1 MITLQCLLEF
11 QSEEDRQKVLDLMR
25 RFSSAERYGYQRLLE
40 GWPREE
46 LKKHLAQVFQ
56 INTRYADDAVLKASS
71 VLSSCRK
78 RGQNPAKVIFGGRCL
93 FEKLKKKH
101 LSGEK
106 REELKREWKERR
118 QGNLYTRGDKEK
130 KGNPNLRFVWIKGEL
145 YLRICVGERRWV
157 YARVVRPAKREKD
170 KWIGFVWD
178 LHKAERTGKWFPYNV
193 ELKLKNGEVYAHV
206 SISEKF
212 PPAAITLENGVIG
225 IDVNAYPFHLALAEV
240 SPDGNLL
247 GYERISLHEL
257 LSADRD
263 KREYLAWQVAYQV
276 VSLALEKGKAI
287 AMEDLEKLPKGRR
300 GDGFPKLRKTL
311 QRWAYKS
318 ILEKIEILARR
329 HGVEVIK
336 VNPAFTSVIGKF
348 KYAPQ
353 YLIDKD
359 VAGALVI
366 GRRALGFEEELPEA
380 YRLLLW
386 DEEFL
391 LYSVAQ
397 LEEKVKKF
405 KQELK
410 GETNE
415 WRKKAIKKRLSV
427 TRSDLKILQKHLRIL
442 QSGEGE
448 PASRQP
454 ADRWKEPVR
463 GHLSGWRI
471 KAWRV
476 LSAAL
481 TVPVLEKFF
490 HVKGTV
496 RDFSPLRPIL
506 VLGDWERAV
515 RRPVPVPGAGAAVQ
529 EYS

>member
-11 QSEEDRQKVLDLMR
+11 QSEGDRRKVLDLMCK
-25 RFSSAERYGYQRLLE
+25 FSSAERYGYRRLLE
-40 GWPREE
+40 GWTREE

-56 INTRYADDAVLKASS
+56 VNTRYADDAILKASA
-71 VLSSCRK
+71 VLSSCRE
-78 RGQNPAKVIFGGRCL
+78 RGQNPTKVVFGGRGL

-101 LSGEK
+101 LNGP
-106 REELKREWKERR
+106 RHEELEREWKEKR
-118 QGNLYTRGDKEK
+118 QGNLYSRGDKKK
-130 KGNPNLRFVWIKGEL
+130 KGNLNLRFVWIKGEL
-145 YLRICVGERRWV
+145 FLRICVGKRRWV
-157 YARVVRPAKREKD
+157 YAKVVRPVKREGD
-170 KWIGFVWD
+170 KWIGFIWS
-178 LHKAERTGKWFPYNV
+178 LHQAEKTGKWFPYDV

-206 SISEKF
+206 SVDEEF
-212 PPAAITLENGVIG
+212 PPAVITLENGVIG

-240 SPDGNLL
+240 SPDGNLE
-247 GYERISLHEL
+247 GHERISLHEF

-276 VSLALEKGKAI
+276 VRLALEKGKAI

-300 GDGFPKLRKTL
+300 GDGFLKLRKTL

-318 ILEKIEILARR
+318 VLEKIEVLARR

-336 VNPAFTSVIGKF
+336 VNPAYTSVIGKL

-353 YLIDKD
+353 YLVDKD

-380 YRLLLW
+380 YRLLLR

-397 LEEKVKKF
+397 LEEKVKEL

-410 GETNE
+410 GEENE
-415 WRKKAIKKRLSV
+415 WRKKAIKARLKT
-427 TRSDLKILQKHLRIL
+427 TRGELKTLRAHLRAL

-463 GHLSGWRI
+463 GHLPGWRI
-471 KAWRV
+471 KTWRV

-481 TVPVLEKFF
+481 TVPVLEKFS

-529 EYS
+529 VV

>member
-11 QSEEDRQKVLDLMR
+11 QSEEDRRKVLDLMR
-25 RFSSAERYGYQRLLE
+25 RFSSAERYGYRRLLE

-46 LKKHLAQVFQ
+46 LKKHLAQIFQ
-56 INTRYADDAVLKASS
+56 VNTRYADDAVLKASA

-78 RGQNPAKVIFGGRCL
+78 RGQNPTKVVFGGRGL

-101 LSGEK
+101 LNGPR
-106 REELKREWKERR
+106 REELEREWREKR
-118 QGNLYTRGDKEK
+118 QGNLYSRGDKRK
-130 KGNPNLRFVWIKGEL
+130 QGNLNLRFVWIKGEL
-145 YLRICVGERRWV
+145 YLRINVGRREWV

-178 LHKAERTGKWFPYNV
+178 LYKAERSGEWFPYDV

-206 SISEKF
+206 SVDEEF
-212 PPAAITLENGVIG
+212 PPAVITLENGVIG

-240 SPDGNLL
+240 SPDGNLV
-247 GYERISLHEL
+247 GHERISLHEL

-276 VSLALEKGKAI
+276 VSLALGKGKAI
-287 AMEDLEKLPKGRR
+287 AMEDLEKVPKGRR
-300 GDGFPKLRKTL
+300 GDGFPKLRQKL
-311 QRWAYKS
+311 QRWAYRS
-318 ILEKIEILARR
+318 VLEKIEVLARR
-329 HGVEVIK
+329 HGVAVEK
-336 VNPAFTSVIGKF
+336 RDPAFTSVIGKF

-353 YLIDKD
+353 YLVDKD

-366 GRRALGFEEELPEA
+366 GRRALGFEEKLPEA
-380 YRLLLW
+380 YRCLLR

-391 LYSVAQ
+391 LYALAE
-397 LEEKVKKF
+397 LEEKVKKL
-405 KQELK
+405 KRELK
-410 GETNE
+410 GEENE
-415 WRKKAIKKRLSV
+415 WRKKAIKAKLKA
-427 TRSDLKILQKHLRIL
+427 TRGELKTLRAHLRAL

-463 GHLSGWRI
+463 GRLSGWRI

-481 TVPVLEKFF
+481 TVPVLEKFS

-496 RDFSPLRPIL
+496 RDFSPLRPVL
-506 VLGDWERAV
+506 VSGDWERAA
-515 RRPVPVPGAGAAVQ
+515 RRSVPVPSAGAAVQ
-529 EYS
+529 ECS